1 MTISKTH
8 IRSAEFLGCSGL
20 IAFALFLQHSEG
32 LAPCPMC
39 ILQRYAFIII
49 GILALVS
56 LPISSKSVFSRMLN
70 WLIILFSGFGA
81 GVALRHTWLEH
92 NPPEIFDCGADL
104 GFVVD
109 TFPLAQA
116 LPMIF
121 RGTGDC
127 SVVLWKFAGLSIA
140 EWALVCFI
148 AILIIEIWHLTKR
161 GRIEIS

>member
-1 MTISKTH
+1 MTFSKKT

-39 ILQRYAFIII
+39 ILQRYAFILI

-56 LPISSKSVFSRMLN
+56 LSISSKNIFSSIFD
-70 WLIILFSGFGA
+70 WLIILFAGLGA
-81 GVALRHTWLEH
+81 GIAMRHVWLEH
-92 NPPEIFDCGADL
+92 NPPEIMDCGADL

-127 SVVLWKFAGLSIA
+127 SVVLWRFLGLSIA
-140 EWALVCFI
+140 EWALVCFTI
-148 AILIIEIWHLTKR
+148 ILLVELWRVIRKYSVFFR
-161 GRIEIS
+161 

>member
-1 MTISKTH
+1 MIFSKKN
-8 IRSAEFLGCSGL
+8 IRGAEFLGCSGL
-20 IAFALFLQHSEG
+20 IAFALFLQHNEG

-39 ILQRYAFIII
+39 ILQRYAFIVI
-49 GILALVS
+49 GILAIIS
-56 LPISSKSVFSRMLN
+56 LPIPSKNIFSSTLD
-70 WLIILFSGFGA
+70 WLIIFFAGLGA
-81 GVALRHTWLEH
+81 GVAMRHVWLEH

-127 SVVLWKFAGLSIA
+127 SIVLWRFAGLSIA
-140 EWALVCFI
+140 EWALVCFTI
-148 AILIIEIWHLTKR
+148 ILLVELWNLKR
-161 GRIEIS
+161 KN

>member
-1 MTISKTH
+1 MPITKKN
-8 IRSAEFLGCSGL
+8 IRLAEIIGCFGL

-39 ILQRYAFIII
+39 ILQRYAFILVGVI
-49 GILALVS
+49 ALIS
-56 LPISSKSVFSRMLN
+56 LPFFKTRFLSQIFS
-70 WLIILFSGFGA
+70 WLIILFSGLGA
-81 GVALRHTWLEH
+81 GVAMRHVWLEY

-121 RGTGDC
+121 KGTGDC
-127 SVVLWKFAGLSIA
+127 SIVLWRFAGLSIA
-140 EWALVCFI
+140 EWALACFI
-148 AILIIEIWHLTKR
+148 IILSVELIFLKR
-161 GRIEIS
+161 K

>member
-1 MTISKTH
+1 M
-8 IRSAEFLGCSGL
+8 
-20 IAFALFLQHSEG
+20 LFHQLLQ
-32 LAPCPMC
+32 
-39 ILQRYAFIII
+39 IIFV
-49 GILALVS
+49 LT
-56 LPISSKSVFSRMLN
+56 R
-70 WLIILFSGFGA
+70 IITVICA
-81 GVALRHTWLEH
+81 
-92 NPPEIFDCGADL
+92 C
-104 GFVVD
+104 FVVD

-148 AILIIEIWHLTKR
+148 TILIIEIWHLTKW

>member
-1 MTISKTH
+1 MTFSKKT

-39 ILQRYAFIII
+39 ILQRYAFILI
-49 GILALVS
+49 GILALIS
-56 LPISSKSVFSRMLN
+56 LTISSRNIFSSIFD
-70 WLIILFSGFGA
+70 WLIILFAGLGA
-81 GVALRHTWLEH
+81 GIAMRHVWLEH
-92 NPPEIFDCGADL
+92 NPPEIMDCGADL

-127 SVVLWKFAGLSIA
+127 SIVLWRFLGLSIA
-140 EWALVCFI
+140 EWALVCFMT
-148 AILIIEIWHLTKR
+148 ILLVELWRMIKKN
-161 GRIEIS
+161 

>member
-1 MTISKTH
+1 MFSKKTIRT
-8 IRSAEFLGCSGL
+8 AEFLGCSGL

-39 ILQRYAFIII
+39 ILQRYAFILI
-49 GILALVS
+49 GILALIS
-56 LPISSKSVFSRMLN
+56 IPIPSKNIFSSIFD
-70 WLIILFSGFGA
+70 WLIILFSGLGA
-81 GVALRHTWLEH
+81 GVAMRHVWLEH
-92 NPPEIFDCGADL
+92 NPPEIMDCGADL

-127 SVVLWKFAGLSIA
+127 SIVLWRVLGLSIA
-140 EWALVCFI
+140 AWALVCFTI
-148 AILIIEIWHLTKR
+148 ILLVELSRMTRKN
-161 GRIEIS
+161 

>member
-1 MTISKTH
+1 MIFSKKT

-20 IAFALFLQHSEG
+20 ITFALFLQHSEG

-39 ILQRYAFIII
+39 ILQRYAFILI
-49 GILALVS
+49 GILALIS
-56 LPISSKSVFSRMLN
+56 LTISSRNIFSSIFD
-70 WLIILFSGFGA
+70 WLIILFAGLGA
-81 GVALRHTWLEH
+81 GIAMRHVWLEH
-92 NPPEIFDCGADL
+92 NPPEIMDCGADL

-127 SVVLWKFAGLSIA
+127 SIVLWRFLGLSIA
-140 EWALVCFI
+140 EWALVCFTM
-148 AILIIEIWHLTKR
+148 ILLVELWRMFRKR
-161 GRIEIS
+161 